1 VLKVVMYTENS
12 ESMAKYVRWVGNVE
26 HISD

>member
-1 VLKVVMYTENS
+1 MYTENS